1 MFEIN
6 AEKLSKEIN
15 DTLLHRNFV
24 LRSGQYLASYLMQHG
39 RNLDAIQ
46 LIGRCMVHDMSKIIN
61 TEEFKKIDTLVM
73 MIVCK
78 QYIR

>member
-24 LRSGQYLASYLMQHG
+24 LRSGQYLAAHLMQHH

-46 LIGRCMVHDMSKIIN
+46 LIVDAWFMTCQRLIIQ
-61 TEEFKKIDTLVM
+61 KSLWL
-73 MIVCK
+73 
-78 QYIR
+78 